1 MAVRTRGG
9 VMAQADGAYETLVER
24 ARAGDPEAFGNLV
37 TQSRDILWSVCL
49 RITADPLDAED
60 ALQDTLIAAWQN
72 IGKFRGNAKFSTW
85 CYRIAANASIA
96 VCRKRRSVPVDTDDI
111 AGLLIA
117 ADSTG
122 QVDDRDLI
130 TAALREVSPDFRE
143 ALVLREY
150 GDMTYDEIAT
160 HQGIGVQTVKSRINR
175 ARTQL
180 ADAVR
185 AATA

>member
-1 MAVRTRGG
+1 MTETVS
-9 VMAQADGAYETLVER
+9 ADGTLVER
-24 ARAGDPEAFGNLV
+24 ARAGDPDAFTQLV
-37 TQSRDILWSVCL
+37 TESRDILWSVCL

-60 ALQDTLIAAWQN
+60 ALQDTLISAWQN
-72 IGKFRGNAKFSTW
+72 IHKFRGNSKFSTW

-96 VCRKRRSVPVDTDDI
+96 VCRKRRTIPIDTDDI
-111 AGLLIA
+111 VDLVVA
-117 ADSTG
+117 ADTTG

-130 TAALREVSPDFRE
+130 TSALREVSPDFRE

-150 GDMTYDEIAT
+150 GDMTYDEIAA

-175 ARTQL
+175 ARAQL

-185 AATA
+185 DASA

>member
-1 MAVRTRGG
+1 MSDVKS
-9 VMAQADGAYETLVER
+9 AYDDLVVR
-24 ARAGDPEAFGNLV
+24 AREGDPDAFTELV
-37 TQSRDILWSVCL
+37 NGSRDVLWSVCL
-49 RITADPLDAED
+49 RITADPYDAED

-96 VCRKRRSVPVDTDDI
+96 VCRKRRSVPIDTADIVD
-111 AGLLIA
+111 LVVA
-117 ADSTG
+117 ADTTG

-130 TAALREVSPDFRE
+130 TASLRAVAPDFRE

-160 HQGIGVQTVKSRINR
+160 HQGIGVQTVKSRISR
-175 ARTQL
+175 ARAQL
-180 ADAVR
+180 ANAVR